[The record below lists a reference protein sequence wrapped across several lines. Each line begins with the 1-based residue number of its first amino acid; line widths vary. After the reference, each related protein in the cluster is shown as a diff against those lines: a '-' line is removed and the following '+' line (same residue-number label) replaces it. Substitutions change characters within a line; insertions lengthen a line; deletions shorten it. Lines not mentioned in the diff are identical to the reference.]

1 MILLCVLKLNGEERR
16 VVTLRKQIAKLSSE
30 LSVVYEELEKAKRC
44 KEIVEQDLNGFQVQL
59 MLSEASNQT
68 LEVT

>member
-1 MILLCVLKLNGEERR
+1 LKLNGEERR
-16 VVTLRKQIAKLSSE
+16 VVTLRKQIAKLTSE
-30 LSVVYEELEKAKRC
+30 LSEAYAELEDTKRC
-44 KEIVEQDLNGFQVQL
+44 KEMLEQDLKGFEVQL